1 MSLNKKL
8 KLGFKESYVH
18 TIAIMPSS
26 KMTRPGVEEENFF
39 EGVDSF
45 DFGEPEIIPVEIS
58 TGNFLY
64 LKEPC
69 AEDLI
74 QISLINDDES
84 ITEIEATLKT
94 ICVLHKP
101 AEGGKKLTIKDAKK
115 LTARQL
121 KKIGAA
127 LGTLLGTDE

>member
-1 MSLNKKL
+1 MDKSGL
-8 KLGFKESYVH
+8 KEYRL
-18 TIAIMPSS
+18 
-26 KMTRPGVEEENFF
+26 
-39 EGVDSF
+39 
-45 DFGEPEIIPVEIS
+45 IPVENS

-101 AEGGKKLTIKDAKK
+101 TEGGKKLTVKDAKK

-121 KKIGAA
+121 KKIGGA